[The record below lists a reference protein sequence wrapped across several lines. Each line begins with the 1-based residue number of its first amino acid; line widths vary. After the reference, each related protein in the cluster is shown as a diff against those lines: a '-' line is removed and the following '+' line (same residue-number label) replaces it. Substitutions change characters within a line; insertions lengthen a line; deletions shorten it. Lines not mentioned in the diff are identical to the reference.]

1 MAERIPVSVL
11 VPTKDEER
19 NIAACLSSLEA
30 FSEVIVIDS
39 SSADGTVELARA
51 KGARVVDFQW
61 NGRYPR
67 KKQWALENLEFLHP
81 WVLLVDADERV
92 TEELAAEI
100 AEVVTRP
107 RCHGYFAT
115 LDYVFL
121 GHLLRHG
128 HRVHKLVLFD
138 RRVAKFPEH
147 SDLGIV
153 TSGDNEVHVHVQVPG
168 KPGLLRGRLLHDDH
182 DTLFHYFDRH
192 NRYSDWEAKLRLLGE
207 LPLRDELQ
215 PGMRGLQKRIFN
227 ALPFKGPLAFV
238 AFYFGKLGFLD
249 GRAGYHHALAKAFYY
264 WQIRVKQLE
273 LEEVSRR

>member
-1 MAERIPVSVL
+1 LAERIPVSVL
-11 VPTKDEER
+11 VPTKNEEL
-19 NIAACLSSLEA
+19 NIGACLTSLKA
-30 FSEVIVIDS
+30 FSEVIVVDS
-39 SSADGTVELARA
+39 SSADRTVEVARA

-67 KKQWALENLEFLHP
+67 KKQWALEHIEFAHP

-100 AEVVTRP
+100 AKVVARP
-107 RCHGYFAT
+107 RANGYFAT

-128 HRVHKLVLFD
+128 QRVHKLVLFD
-138 RRVAKFPEH
+138 RTVAAFPEH
-147 SDLGIV
+147 SDLDIV
-153 TSGDNEVHVHVQVPG
+153 TSGDNEVHVHVQFPG
-168 KPGLLRGRLLHDDH
+168 KPGLLQGRLLHDDH

-192 NRYSDWEAKLRLLGE
+192 NRYSDWEAKLRLVGE

-215 PGMRGLQKRIFN
+215 PGTRGLQKRIFN
-227 ALPFKGPLAFV
+227 AVPFKGPLAFM
-238 AFYFGKLGFLD
+238 AFYFGRLGFLD
-249 GRAGYHHALAKAFYY
+249 GRAGYHYALAKAFYY

-273 LEEVSRR
+273 LEEGSRR

>member
-1 MAERIPVSVL
+1 VAEPIPVSVL
-11 VPTKDEER
+11 VPTRNEER
-19 NIAACLSSLEA
+19 NIVQCLDSLEP
-30 FSEVIVIDS
+30 FSEVFVIDS
-39 SSADGTVELARA
+39 SSADRTAELARG
-51 KGARVVDFQW
+51 KGAHVVDFQW
-61 NGRYPR
+61 NGSYPR
-67 KKQWALENLEFLHP
+67 KKQWALENLELSHP

-92 TEELAAEI
+92 GYGLAAEI
-100 AEVVTRP
+100 AQVVARP
-107 RCHGYFAT
+107 RHHGYFAT

-138 RRVAKFPEH
+138 RTVAKFPEH
-147 SDLGIV
+147 SDLDIA
-153 TSGDNEVHVHVQVPG
+153 TAGDNEVHVHVQFPG
-168 KPGLLRGRLLHDDH
+168 KPGLLQGRLLHDDH

-207 LPLRDELQ
+207 LPLRSELQ
-215 PGMRGLQKRIFN
+215 PGTRGLQKRIFN

-238 AFYFGKLGFLD
+238 AFYFGRLGFLD
-249 GRAGYHHALAKAFYY
+249 GRAGYHYALAKAFYY